1 MSLVVHHN
9 VAARFARM
17 HLERAQVATGGSAE
31 RLSSGERINRA
42 ADDTTA
48 YAMAIRFKSDVNGY
62 DVVRRNS
69 RNGMNLIQAM
79 EGTTEEMIQVLTR
92 MRELSTKS
100 ATDSMTNNDRIQV
113 QIEYTALQNELQRL
127 SQTTHMN
134 EVQGLAISDTMTFQ
148 VGLGGGAANQVVLS
162 LNSMTIAALSLQAA
176 NSDVSTLTAA
186 QTALDQISVAL
197 DRLATNRSRMGAT
210 FRALEASFGLASAD
224 SDALMNTISV
234 IRDTDYAEEST
245 ALAQNQI
252 RTQAAVSVLTQANT
266 IPQLA
271 LQLLGG

>member
-31 RLSSGERINRA
+31 RLSSGERINRS

-48 YAMAIRFKSDVNGY
+48 YSMAIRFKSDVHGY
-62 DVVRRNS
+62 EVVRRNS
-69 RNGMNLIQAM
+69 RNAMNLIQAM

-92 MRELSTKS
+92 MRELSTKA
-100 ATDSMTNNDRIQV
+100 ATDSMTNDDRLQV
-113 QIEYTALQNELQRL
+113 QIEYTALQDELHRL

-162 LNSMTIAALSLQAA
+162 LNSMTIAALSIEPA
-176 NSDVSTLTAA
+176 NSDVRGVTAA
-186 QTALDQISVAL
+186 RTALGQLSVAL
-197 DRLATNRSRMGAT
+197 DRLITNRSRMGAT
-210 FRALEASFGLASAD
+210 YRQLEASFGLANAD

-245 ALAQNQI
+245 VLVQNQI